1 MCVLSSSY
9 PLPTRTILF
18 LSAMSSRHWI
28 DRVAV
33 DRLAHPNAWS
43 IAVWTIRISLCSH
56 QKGICALLCAVAA
69 HVVVCNAF
77 SSFSQVLWEEKAR
90 ETLRSFISWDFSCP
104 LRSGETICFL
114 WILPS
119 FSDFLLRSPRL
130 VSENFESESFMS
142 ENFKWSGSS
151 VNADHHFTSG
161 RKKRIPTPRFV
172 LTVTWVQS
180 YSADPFAIILALQT
194 AYKKVIFLLS
204 KNYKLIISKLCE
216 SL

>member
-1 MCVLSSSY
+1 MRSEQFAHH
-9 PLPTRTILF
+9 RIL
-18 LSAMSSRHWI
+18 I
-28 DRVAV
+28 K
-33 DRLAHPNAWS
+33 
-43 IAVWTIRISLCSH
+43 RISALCF
-56 QKGICALLCAVAA
+56 ALLLHTLSCVMLFPHSPKCCEKRKHGKRCAALPHEISPA
-69 HVVVCNAF
+69 HSARVKHSLFSVV
-77 SSFSQVLWEEKAR
+77 
-90 ETLRSFISWDFSCP
+90 
-104 LRSGETICFL
+104 
-114 WILPS
+114 LPP
-119 FSDFLLRSPRL
+119 FPDFLLRSPRL
-130 VSENFESESFMS
+130 VSENFVSENFVSESFVSENFKSESLVS

-180 YSADPFAIILALQT
+180 YSADPFARISALQT